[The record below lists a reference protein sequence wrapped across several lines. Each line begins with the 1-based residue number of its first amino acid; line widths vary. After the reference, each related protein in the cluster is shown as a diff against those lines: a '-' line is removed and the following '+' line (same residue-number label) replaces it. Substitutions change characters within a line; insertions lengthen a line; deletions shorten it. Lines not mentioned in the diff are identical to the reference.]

1 VGGVLVGIPS
11 NVAFSLAFIAW
22 NQSIPDAVR
31 ATAVIPL
38 SLSFTGAFPLIYA
51 YLAKSREFELSLVL
65 ALAIWS
71 VLSFSSAIV
80 ISDYLSG
87 NFLVSLVASVPSSL
101 LLFYVLARRQRL
113 VVGGRKILPTTFQFL
128 WRFVLS
134 GGVVVCAVLANEFLG
149 PFVGGVLATFP
160 AVMISTLI
168 IVNHAAGKQAA
179 RELAVPMMV
188 STVMTI
194 IPYAVIVR
202 FSFPILASWL
212 GTTPGIWL
220 GSLAGYAVSLPLAFV
235 AYSVVKRIRESNNFK
250 LKEG

>member
-31 ATAVIPL
+31 ATTVVPL

-51 YLAKSREFELSLVL
+51 YLAKSREFEPSLVL

-71 VLSFSSAIV
+71 VLSFSSALV

-101 LLFYVLARRQRL
+101 LLFHILARRQRL
-113 VVGGRKILPTTFQFL
+113 LVGGRKVLPTTFQFL

-149 PFVGGVLATFP
+149 PLAGGVLATFP

-168 IVNHAAGKQAA
+168 IVNHAAGKEAA

-194 IPYAVIVR
+194 IPYSVIVR

-220 GSLAGYAVSLPLAFV
+220 GSLAGYAVALPLAFV
-235 AYSVVKRIRESNNFK
+235 AYAVVKRIRESNSYE
-250 LKEG
+250 LKEA